1 MTIATP
7 QDKPGATMAG
17 PKLELTWPH
26 KDEFLLVPKDEDGK
40 PVWVPRDHPA
50 ANEVRLTRFV
60 DAVGDVN
67 EKDPHLDNAVFVGD
81 SFDAMRVMCEVPEFA
96 ARYRGKVKLI
106 YADPPFNT
114 GQAFTHYDDWME
126 HATWLSFMRDR
137 LMLMKDLL
145 APDGSVWMHL
155 DDAEVHRM
163 RCLLDEV
170 FGANA
175 FVATVVWQNRYSRS
189 NDAGLSVS
197 HNYILVYSPNV
208 ASWNKSRNRLL
219 RTEEQAKQYR
229 NPDNDPLGP
238 WRSIPWDAPNLR
250 ANLSY
255 PITTSAGV
263 VRYPPEGRC
272 WSRTEEQWLDI
283 VKSGRAYFGQD
294 GKGAP
299 SIKRYLSEAT
309 LIVPNTWWPHTEC
322 GHSDEAKKEI
332 MRLFP
337 GATPFSTPKPER
349 LLERIIHIGSNP
361 GDLVFDPFAGS
372 GTTAA
377 VAHKMGRQWATSE
390 LSIDNVNE
398 FIAPRLTKVVS
409 GDDPGG
415 ITKSAEW
422 DGGGGFRTVMVEPSL
437 YEVGAGGM
445 VFLREGVDP
454 DDLSRAMS
462 GQMRFTYT
470 PEAAPF
476 CGRRGR
482 MLLAVIPGV
491 VGIEEIDD
499 LIARLPENTRLTL
512 AAGALLP
519 GAADHLTKYS
529 RGSRALKI
537 PRDVLTRTLR
547 SATDAQPG
555 ETNG

>member
-1 MTIATP
+1 
-7 QDKPGATMAG
+7 MAG

-40 PVWVPRDHPA
+40 PVWVARDHPA

-60 DAVGDVN
+60 DAPGNVN

-145 APDGSVWMHL
+145 APDGSVWIHL
-155 DDAEVHRM
+155 DDAEAHRM

-170 FGANA
+170 FGASN
-175 FVATVVWQNRYSRS
+175 FIATVIWEKSYSPR
-189 NDAGLSVS
+189 NDSKTFSVA
-197 HNYILVYSPNV
+197 HDYILVYSRMNGWT
-208 ASWNKSRNRLL
+208 SNRLD
-219 RTEEQAKQYR
+219 RTEANDKNYK
-229 NPDNDPLGP
+229 NPDNDPRGP
-238 WRSIPWDAPNLR
+238 WASDNYTTNKTKEERKNLWYAITRPADGAKIWPPDNLTWRYSEERHRENEEAGDVWWGKDGLNNSPRFKRRLEGLPALIPM
-250 ANLSY
+250 
-255 PITTSAGV
+255 
-263 VRYPPEGRC
+263 
-272 WSRTEEQWLDI
+272 
-283 VKSGRAYFGQD
+283 
-294 GKGAP
+294 
-299 SIKRYLSEAT
+299 T
-309 LIVPNTWWPHTEC
+309 LWKHTDV
-322 GHSDEAKKEI
+322 GHNDEAKKEI
-332 MRLFP
+332 KRMFP
-337 GATPFSTPKPER
+337 DSTPFSTPKPER
-349 LLERIIHIGSNP
+349 LLERVIHIGTKP

-377 VAHKMGRQWATSE
+377 VAHKIGRRWATSE

-398 FIAPRLTKVVS
+398 FVQPRLTKVVK

-415 ITKSAEW
+415 VTESVGWA
-422 DGGGGFRTVMVEPSL
+422 GGGEFRTVVVEPSL
-437 YEVGAGGM
+437 YEVGTEGM
-445 VFLREGVDP
+445 VFLREGVDS

-470 PEAAPF
+470 PEVAPF